1 MKTIFNIGFYNLQ
14 FDVKKATPTNQAKR
28 GGRGGFGGWGGDRG
42 GRGRGGMNICF
53 VFLIGK

>member
-1 MKTIFNIGFYNLQ
+1 
-14 FDVKKATPTNQAKR
+14 VKKATPTNQAKR
-28 GGRGGFGGWGGDRG
+28 GGRGGFGAWGGDRG